1 MEVVSS
7 AVIRFHD
14 LGVRT
19 MEKTS
24 LGKALLVVALL
35 SGVGVLLADAPT
47 VMMDPIGTLSYAS
60 FPQVYNVTGTLNH
73 SPNISSISEL
83 KLFINDVQAGAT
95 QDPQTADPITSWS
108 FGLPWTITGPGTYV
122 VAVTARHGS
131 PATGIGEDTEE
142 VVVEQTVVVLC
153 YPAAP
158 AIAAHY
164 LQDLGVKA
172 GSPTF
177 KNIVSSVAHHMGPE
191 TDFDGV
197 AKEDPAYE
205 QTVEDFVD
213 ELIANPVGK

>member
-1 MEVVSS
+1 
-7 AVIRFHD
+7 
-14 LGVRT
+14 

-35 SGVGVLLADAPT
+35 SGGGLLLANAPT
-47 VMMDPIGTLSYAS
+47 VTMDPIEPLSYAS
-60 FPQVYNVTGTLNH
+60 FPQLYNVTGSLYH
-73 SPNISSISEL
+73 SNNINPVSEL
-83 KLFINDVQAGAT
+83 MLFINGVQEGDA
-95 QDPQTADPITSWS
+95 QNPQEANPDAYFDFS
-108 FGLPWTITGPGTYV
+108 LPWTITGPGTYV
-122 VAVTARHGS
+122 VKVTASHANS
-131 PATGIGEDTEE
+131 TGEDTEE

-164 LQDLGVKA
+164 LQALGVKA